1 MIWNSHEQSAN
12 LIQHTYSYTLG
23 TDSFCEERTPRHD
36 WYKWPH
42 FVLPLTHRNPS
53 TFLSLIQAPTV
64 ETPRT
69 RTCGCWVDMFV
80 DFLFVAPFDDDAHPK
95 QTGQLTRMGSASNWL
110 PWVVLSCIIRF
121 PKGSRLKGSLTCG
134 SILCRA
140 SPAWAN
146 QDNCTLSNQQLS
158 RIISVPV

>member
-1 MIWNSHEQSAN
+1 MEQSWTVRKPDSTYIFIHFGHR
-12 LIQHTYSYTLG
+12 LILWRKDTKARLV
-23 TDSFCEERTPRHD
+23 
-36 WYKWPH
+36 YKWPH

-69 RTCGCWVDMFV
+69 RTCGCWGDMFV

-110 PWVVLSCIIRF
+110 PWVVFSCIIRF

-146 QDNCTLSNQQLS
+146 QDNCTLSNRQLS